1 MSQQVFYDDKG
12 HPAMIQLS
20 VDSYEKLVN
29 EAKSA
34 REAKEKI
41 EKTLSM
47 LKEV

>member
-12 HPAMIQLS
+12 QPTMVQLS

-34 REAKEKI
+34 KTAKEKI
-41 EKTLSM
+41 EKTLSL
-47 LKEV
+47 LKDL